1 MVEVRQI
8 PLVNILID
16 VENPRIPQPSM
27 GQREAIRGIATEDE
41 QAPRKL
47 VALARHIVQNGLSP
61 TEHMWVMPFQGKEER
76 FVVLEGNR
84 RFAALKGLENPDLF
98 DGVISS
104 SLLAALRRLNK
115 QYIEAPVED
124 VSCVVFES
132 REEADPWIQLKHDG
146 ELSGA
151 GTVTWGSDEKSRYWA
166 RMRGVKHVPLDIQ
179 TQALNFLE
187 NHGDLT
193 AVERRKVPPTSFK
206 RLLETLVFREK
217 MGVELDGGRLAALT
231 DEDSVARALLYTAKA
246 LISKKIRTKDI
257 YLIGD
262 RIKVANELPNS
273 IVVASTRKSGEGILL
288 DTGMPTPKAK
298 RQAGKKAKPRDRLI
312 PHDCAL
318 SIGET
323 RLADIERELQKR
335 LGLEGTP
342 NAVSVLFRVF
352 VELSCDAYII
362 RTKLTAATEEDPLGK
377 KLRTVLEDLI
387 GKDKLT
393 KKQAQPVRR
402 ACQKDSF
409 LCPSVTMMHQ
419 YIHNVNMAPSPTDL
433 RSYWDSLQPFMIAI
447 WAP

>member
-8 PLVNILID
+8 PLVNILVD

-61 TEHMWVMPFQGKEER
+61 TEHMWVMPFKGKEER

-166 RMRGVKHVPLDIQ
+166 RMGGVKHVPLDIQ

-187 NHGDLT
+187 DREDLT
-193 AVERRKVPPTSFK
+193 AVERKKVPTTSFK
-206 RLLETLVFREK
+206 RLLETPVFREK
-217 MGVELDGGRLAALT
+217 MGVELDDGRLVALA
-231 DEDSVARALLYTAKA
+231 DQDSVAKALLYTVRA
-246 LISKKIRTKDI
+246 LISKKIRTKNI
-257 YLIGD
+257 YLIDD
-262 RIKVANELPNS
+262 RIKVANELPDN
-273 IVVASTRKSGEGILL
+273 IVVAPTRKSGEGILL
-288 DTGMPTPKAK
+288 DTGIPTPKAK

-312 PHDCAL
+312 PSDCAL
-318 SIGET
+318 SIGEA

-335 LGLEGTP
+335 LSLEGTP

-352 VELSCDAYII
+352 VELSCDAYIS
-362 RTKLTAATEEDPLGK
+362 RTKLTTATEKDALYK
-377 KLRTVLEDLI
+377 KLRTVMKDLI
-387 GKDKLT
+387 DNKKLT
-393 KKQAQPVRR
+393 EKQAQPVRR
-402 ACQKDSF
+402 ACAKDSF
-409 LCPSVTMMHQ
+409 LCPSVTLMHQ
-419 YIHNVNMAPSPTDL
+419 YIHNLNMAPSPTDL
-433 RSYWDSLQPFMIAI
+433 RAYWDSLQPFMIAV